1 MVDTML
7 YYAIL
12 YCTVLY
18 CTILY
23 STKLNCTVQVRVV
36 LALGCSV
43 LLQPITIEETTK
55 TEAAAQEADSE
66 CQNSSSGVPLA
77 KEETEEENDP

>member
-1 MVDTML
+1 ML

-18 CTILY
+18 CTVLFC
-23 STKLNCTVQVRVV
+23 TVLNCTVQVRVV

-55 TEAAAQEADSE
+55 AEAAAQEADSE

-77 KEETEEENDP
+77 KEETEEESDP

>member
-1 MVDTML
+1 M
-7 YYAIL
+7 
-12 YCTVLY
+12 
-18 CTILY
+18 
-23 STKLNCTVQVRVV
+23 V

-55 TEAAAQEADSE
+55 AEAAAQEADSE